1 MRALVGAVAVLVCC
15 ALLAGCAGMGRAPVM
30 PPQGIGFTDYTAP
43 LDIDLDKTA
52 LGTKR
57 GEASSSSI
65 LGLIAT
71 GDASIQAAARN
82 GQINTINHA
91 DYRLLSIL
99 GLYTKYTTVVYG
111 D

>member
-1 MRALVGAVAVLVCC
+1 MLVCC
-15 ALLAGCAGMGRAPVM
+15 ALLAGCSGVQAPVM
-30 PPQGIGFTDYTAP
+30 PPQGLGFTDYVAP
-43 LDIDLDKTA
+43 LDIDFDKTA
-52 LGTKR
+52 LGTKK

-65 LGLIAT
+65 LALIAT

-91 DYRLLSIL
+91 DYRVLSVL
-99 GLYTKYTTVVYG
+99 GLYTKFTTIVYG